1 MRVGREKVALDLA
14 VGDDAPV
21 ANGAKPLEPAVGG
34 DGLLEESSVFR
45 AGNDESRERE

>member
-14 VGDDAPV
+14 VGDDMPV
-21 ANGAKPLEPAVGG
+21 ANGAKSLEPAVSG
-34 DGLLEESSVFR
+34 DGLLEEAFVFG